1 MTKKKN
7 IQASFQNVYSTEDGI
22 MNSTNAINNHANVAK
37 NFQNDFDAKK
47 NPGIQ
52 PGVADTKNKR

>member
-7 IQASFQNVYSTEDGI
+7 IQASNQNVYSTEDGI
-22 MNSTNAINNHANVAK
+22 LNSMNDTNNGGNVTK
-37 NFQNDFDAKK
+37 NFQNEFDAKK

-52 PGVADTKNKR
+52 PGAADTKNKR